1 MSMRQL
7 EVQVTQMSEQFFRIR
22 LACRRFFGMR
32 EEPAA
37 RPRTVSRMD
46 EGRKAAMAVDGS
58 GGLDLD
64 Y

>member
-1 MSMRQL
+1 M
-7 EVQVTQMSEQFFRIR
+7 TEQFFRIR
-22 LACRRFFGMR
+22 LACRRFFGMH

-37 RPRTVSRMD
+37 RSRTVSRMD
-46 EGRKAAMAVDGS
+46 EGRKAAMTVDGS